1 MDTYLIAIAILVVL
15 YFLTATT
22 AHMMGKRDAK
32 KVQEARWNR
41 HVNEA
46 IAITR

>member
-1 MDTYLIAIAILVVL
+1 MDNYLIAIAILVVL
-15 YFLTATT
+15 YFVTATT
-22 AHMMGKRDAK
+22 AHLMGKRDAK
-32 KVQEARWNR
+32 KVQDARWNR